1 MRNLFL
7 IHCVKSVLIWS
18 YSGPYS
24 VRLREIRTRIISH
37 TNTFHAERKDL
48 ANEIVVIWKQ
58 ANLEHNFI
66 KLENR
71 NSNAEQFSKENANEC
86 LSMSLSAITL

>member
-24 VRLREIRTRIISH
+24 VQLREIRTRIIPH
-37 TNTFHAERKDL
+37 KYTFHAERKDL

-58 ANLEHNFI
+58 ATLNTIFLNYKIEI
-66 KLENR
+66 LTL
-71 NSNAEQFSKENANEC
+71 NSLVKKTQMNVYQC
-86 LSMSLSAITL
+86 HYRR